1 MGLFFVFGAGSDG
14 NSIHGW
20 ASSAHVRFSPSDID
34 DQESA
39 MKAPG
44 GRAKTGGKKLT
55 RGAAVQVVCYPR
67 PITKAMLVHASHMAN
82 RSLSSFMILA
92 SLKEAAAIKGCSVE
106 DLIPSD
112 ELEQYARVRLGKGE
126 ACEKFARTH

>member
-1 MGLFFVFGAGSDG
+1 
-14 NSIHGW
+14 
-20 ASSAHVRFSPSDID
+20 
-34 DQESA
+34 

-44 GRAKTGGKKLT
+44 RRAQTGGKKLK

-67 PITKAMLVHASHMAN
+67 PITKAMLVHASRMAN

-106 DLIPSD
+106 DLIPPD
-112 ELEQYARVRLGKGE
+112 EYQQYR
-126 ACEKFARTH
+126 